1 MYICIV
7 TKNKNNKTMKAL
19 AKLPAPAKAVA
30 KVVLFPFVLLWT
42 ALGVG
47 LYKLGEKLQD
57 AGDWMTDGGASSRF

>member
-1 MYICIV
+1 M
-7 TKNKNNKTMKAL
+7 KTL
-19 AKLPAPAKAVA
+19 AKLPSPVKSVL

-57 AGDWMTDGGASSRF
+57 AGDWMTDGRASEI

>member
-1 MYICIV
+1 M
-7 TKNKNNKTMKAL
+7 KTL
-19 AKLPAPAKAVA
+19 AKLPAPVKAVV

>member
-1 MYICIV
+1 
-7 TKNKNNKTMKAL
+7 MKAL
-19 AKLPAPAKAVA
+19 AKLPAPIKTIA

-57 AGDWMTDGGASSRF
+57 AGDWMTDSRASSSF

>member
-1 MYICIV
+1 
-7 TKNKNNKTMKAL
+7 MKAL
-19 AKLPAPAKAVA
+19 ANLPKPVKAVA

-42 ALGVG
+42 ALGDG

>member
-1 MYICIV
+1 
-7 TKNKNNKTMKAL
+7 MKAL
-19 AKLPAPAKAVA
+19 AKLPAPVKTVAKA
-30 KVVLFPFVLLWT
+30 VLFPFVLVWT